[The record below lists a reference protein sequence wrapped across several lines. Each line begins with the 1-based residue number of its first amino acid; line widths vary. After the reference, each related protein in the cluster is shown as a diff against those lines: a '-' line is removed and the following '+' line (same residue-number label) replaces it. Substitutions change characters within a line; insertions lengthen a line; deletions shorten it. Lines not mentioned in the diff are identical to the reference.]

1 VYLTELRHSAINLR
15 RQIAKKMRI
24 FTDFCYHSHRF
35 FSIATGLQLICE
47 FAAQNSQTSRNII
60 ANSQSIRKL
69 FSRRSCDIRKN
80 VVRMSYDVLANVA
93 WLSQTSRSNTLRMN
107 CEFSRVIY
115 IYRASSRS
123 HIILSICQRT
133 CRICKKNSR
142 SWSIMALDLM
152 KTRLTY

>member
-1 VYLTELRHSAINLR
+1 MTPFCNLFMERPSYFISSKVICLRPYIYKARHFSLHADLSVYLTELRHSAINLR

-107 CEFSRVIY
+107 CEFSRVYIY
-115 IYRASSRS
+115 I
-123 HIILSICQRT
+123 
-133 CRICKKNSR
+133 
-142 SWSIMALDLM
+142 
-152 KTRLTY
+152 